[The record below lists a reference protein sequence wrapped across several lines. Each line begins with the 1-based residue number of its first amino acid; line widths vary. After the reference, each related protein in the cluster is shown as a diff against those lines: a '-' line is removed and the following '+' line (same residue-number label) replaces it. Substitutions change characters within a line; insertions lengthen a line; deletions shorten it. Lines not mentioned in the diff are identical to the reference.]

1 MNVLIY
7 FSIRNMVNQQ
17 IISLE
22 TPLERSTLQVLLS
35 DRIIITGILNEILM
49 VRKKEN
55 LYEIFNKLQNYTFIS
70 RYMSNY
76 YKQYLTIQT
85 D

>member
-55 LYEIFNKLQNYTFIS
+55 LYENI
-70 RYMSNY
+70 
-76 YKQYLTIQT
+76 
-85 D
+85 